1 MPTPVSRTRQ
11 PKFITFPLHW
21 RSPHPEQTVP
31 TAVRL
36 RFRQEPCSLLHL
48 RLLCS
53 LCWGLYA
60 SGVLHS
66 PRAAQKA
73 RVTTLTDRFLKTKL
87 PTRRLPSVT
96 VGSAHLYL
104 EIWFVWLETPAVR
117 SLAELE
123 NTWGERLMHRML
135 EPGWM
140 QRAVCAFNLTWEIS
154 SDTYLPLVE
163 LSPGKRLTIILQT
176 EDKNCDHAAPQSW
189 GLPWDKQAGALSLHW
204 AGRLRHIPE
213 EPAPGRGGRGAEL
226 GPSDTLSTPRGS
238 QPRAQLRTALPWSA
252 RPVWIRT
259 SRKSVLQ

>member
-1 MPTPVSRTRQ
+1 MLPVQIILLRTTLTPVSRTRQ
-11 PKFITFPLHW
+11 PKYITFPLHS
-21 RSPHPEQTVP
+21 RNLNPEQTVP
-31 TAVRL
+31 TAVQL
-36 RFRQEPCSLLHL
+36 HFRQEPCSLLHL
-48 RLLCS
+48 CLLSS

-87 PTRRLPSVT
+87 PTWRLPSVT

-117 SLAELE
+117 SLAQLE
-123 NTWGERLMHRML
+123 NTWGEQLMHRML

-140 QRAVCAFNLTWEIS
+140 QRVVCAFNLTWEIS

-176 EDKNCDHAAPQSW
+176 EDKN
-189 GLPWDKQAGALSLHW
+189 
-204 AGRLRHIPE
+204 
-213 EPAPGRGGRGAEL
+213 
-226 GPSDTLSTPRGS
+226 
-238 QPRAQLRTALPWSA
+238 
-252 RPVWIRT
+252 
-259 SRKSVLQ
+259 SVTTQHR